1 MSNNVNEITK
11 DKLDIFDKI
20 MKWPILNFFEPFYKK
35 NKSVLLYLFFGGVAF
50 LMYFVLYFLFVTVL
64 NLNEIISTIFCN
76 IICIVFQFF
85 TNRTY
90 CFDSHV
96 DTIGEFFKQ
105 MGEFFAG
112 RAGTFVADMLITFIF
127 ITCLHYN
134 ELIIKIIDQVI
145 IIVSNYLISKFW
157 VFKKK

>member
-1 MSNNVNEITK
+1 MNTEK
-11 DKLDIFDKI
+11 KDIFDKL
-20 MKWPILNFFEPFYKK
+20 MSLPVLNILEPFYKK
-35 NKSVLLYLFFGGVAF
+35 NKSVLLYLFFGGLAF
-50 LMYFVLYFLFVTVL
+50 VMYFALYALFVSII
-64 NLNEIISTIFCN
+64 NLNELVATILCN
-76 IICIVFQFF
+76 IICILFQFF

-96 DTIGEFFKQ
+96 ETKGEFFKQ

-134 ELIIKIIDQVI
+134 EMLIKIIDQFI